1 MRKLLEKFNKN
12 KIIIGIIMICIIVI
26 IIGMIFFIQN
36 INTNVTSSDNQEIEN
51 TVNYQY
57 KLFKPTFK
65 TSKDSIYDDYDFTQD
80 MIYQEKENIY
90 YKKIDNYNDYLIV
103 KNRWNDILDMEE
115 QDFQDNFML
124 ISAIENTSMLG
135 LTVDKIENDDTHL
148 YVSLIKDEKFP
159 AKEDDS
165 INYEETCI
173 SYIIPRTM
181 DRENIIVTR
190 NLRNDEKDY
199 DTQMQIAESKEEIQS
214 RSYSFQYRDKSYRQF
229 EEESSK
235 PNSTIKVI
243 PQDWKDM
250 ICKDFYITQDMA
262 DIDFDN
268 WKSLGNGFYALTI
281 TQYSEYLK
289 LMNNYKVKDLTWW
302 DFKNIYAIIIVR
314 NNSDNTID
322 IGNIEE
328 SENGKAILEIGPGGY
343 LDVSENLK
351 YVGTAI
357 FLPNYRSLE
366 ENYLEIKLK

>member
-103 KNRWNDILDMEE
+103 KNRCNDILDMEE

-135 LTVDKIENDDTHL
+135 LIVDKIENDDTHL

>member
-12 KIIIGIIMICIIVI
+12 KIIIGIIVICIIVM

-36 INTNVTSSDNQEIEN
+36 INTNVTSSDNQGIEN
-51 TVNYQY
+51 KVNYQY

-65 TSKDSIYDDYDFTQD
+65 TSKDSVYDDYDFMHD

-90 YKKIDNYNDYLIV
+90 YKKIDNYNEYLIV

-115 QDFQDNFML
+115 QDFKDNFML

-159 AKEDDS
+159 AKDDDS

-181 DRENIIVTR
+181 DRENIIITR

-199 DTQMQIAESKEEIQS
+199 DTQIQIAESKEEIQS
-214 RSYSFQYRDKSYRQF
+214 KSYSFQYRDKSYRQF
-229 EEESSK
+229 EEESRK

-250 ICKDFYITQDMA
+250 IYEDFYITQDMA
-262 DIDFDN
+262 DIDFNN
-268 WKSLGNGFYALTI
+268 WESLGNGFYALTI

-366 ENYLEIKLK
+366 ENYLEIELK